1 MLAVNR
7 YLQRLDVKHCQGL
20 GITGVN
26 AILNAL
32 KSHPCLR
39 NLNGLDIASLKVI
52 TCKMYSTLIKLDT

>member
-39 NLNGLDIASLKVI
+39 NLNGLDIAALKVSI
-52 TCKMYSTLIKLDT
+52 YKIYLILM